1 MDNPFD
7 QFDSPAATGATSKGN
22 PFDKFDGASETQP
35 TPPADSGTRFT
46 DYLKAPLAA
55 VVEGIGHGVSGI
67 GSLGKLVAP
76 AHYAGQIA
84 RAEGASP
91 SVQKATDTLSTIADM
106 PQTALQW
113 VGNKITQGGQWIAN
127 TESDAAK
134 EAEAK
139 PVVEGQLLHPSTWKL
154 GEGATSPS
162 ALALK
167 GLSLAGGIAPM
178 LVAPEAAGARVLGAA
193 GRASEAAGEAV
204 NAIRA
209 GTALSDLSPEAAQA
223 VAPILKRMGRVK
235 KVAAAGVG
243 GPQMAEG
250 AARGEQARIEQ
261 MPDDELAKLPAV
273 QAAVANGMTLEQARA
288 HVAQEAHDAAFAATI
303 GPAVGTAFL
312 SALPL
317 VNDTQGMLS
326 KVVGQSRLARGA
338 AGAALEAPVQGAAF
352 TGQQAATIAG
362 TNLATG
368 ENRSPLDNSA
378 ATFGSGALMGGLFGL
393 VGGLHRPL
401 PAGPLGRAADTAR
414 ATGAAAPE
422 PYPGAAPGSLS
433 DAANTLH
440 QNAAPAAEQPTITRR
455 VPPPAVPWI
464 NAETGE
470 QRTPTAT
477 EVVAAFHRMQDDQ
490 AQADANNVKLVTGL
504 RQLSDAW
511 GVPLERLKSL
521 RNVAINERKNGM
533 TTADAEQ
540 RAADVDQQQAT
551 EARQQPDRDLF
562 ANQEAASAGE
572 PASSTPPVAG
582 EATAGIP
589 FMITNGMR
597 ANLAARGYD
606 RDAISRMTPQDAH
619 VALANP
625 VPRETTEVPSA
636 EAEVSQP
643 TPPSAPK
650 GDEASSAARTKAA
663 SENAAPVAATE
674 PAPGSDI
681 ATRTEAEPQPAAASE
696 ANEEALQQSQ
706 PPQTSAAAA
715 LDEKAAQAMAAAS
728 KPARSVGAAAPVQ
741 PDVEG
746 ATLEADALRPSAPA
760 KRDEPNTQ
768 TFPLRQAGTKGLVVQ
783 GIRDDVRAA
792 LRAGGFKKSGT
803 AAKDG
808 VRFDAIDR
816 PAIERAL
823 GVNVAA
829 SEVDAAA
836 RGSAAHPENER
847 PEPTPAQHE
856 AGNFKMGHVNL
867 HGLDVT
873 IEIPKGGMRRGTD
886 AQGKPWER
894 PASDHYGYVRRTEGA
909 DGEQVDVYLGP
920 HAEDPKSNVF
930 VIDQVK
936 PGTKTFDESKA
947 MIGFK
952 TGREARASYDANFPK
967 GLKTFGGIRKMSMD
981 EFKDWV
987 KNGDTTEPVTDKV
1000 AVPAPKVKA
1009 EAIAEPA
1016 LKEGDTVRITKGG
1029 FKGQV
1034 GTLGGVAGKDLRN
1047 IMVHE
1052 GRKAGVHAIHASA
1065 IERSEPSEA
1074 KTEKSNTALFSR
1086 TPEETTAT
1094 RRERGLPASVQE
1106 PLAAFRNDQPLK
1118 RDPDYKAAKAGDA
1131 AAGARL
1137 VKRLAGPLVAKAR
1150 AQFGDGTIYVAPHAE
1165 EMTGNKIP
1173 QQLAEALAAGTHG
1186 SMAQKIV
1193 QTNRTFH
1200 TGGGMIQSL
1209 TGRPEFDGNV
1219 VKGGKYVLVDDVSTS
1234 GGTFADLADYIQRK
1248 GGNVVGA
1255 VSLTNAARGG
1265 RVAAK
1270 PHVLRQLE
1278 ARHGDVI
1285 REQFGIEPRALT
1297 AEEAS
1302 YLAGFRSADEIRN
1315 RVASARQERGRRL
1328 RAEGVQELGAG
1339 SSGKVT
1345 PKASAR
1351 DETTYGSGIPQGLQT
1366 RATRAVLSLERQYNL
1381 WAHLDSAHGLRI
1393 RELRRTDLPD
1403 DLGGAL
1409 ATFERV
1415 TGTQVHIVRNLTPD
1429 VDRFNGITFRD
1440 GHLYVDESSQHPVLT
1455 TASHEFTHQL
1465 QRNAP
1470 ELYRQLE
1477 DEVRR
1482 QGKMGEWERV
1492 LQSRARGE
1500 TVNRDLAAQELTAN
1514 AVGDAMSDPA
1524 FLNRM
1529 AERNPGAFKELA
1541 QRFIAFINRVL
1552 AHVLDTGSNRYLT
1565 DVAAFRDKLA
1575 EVLDAYSRGEK
1586 PKPIDLGEDAAA
1598 FDRGNARKG
1607 DTFYSALT
1615 RSIEVAEGA
1624 PRKADA
1630 AKWKQWLDGAQRRGA
1645 FKGAER
1651 EWMGLDQWL
1660 DELKGPITRE
1670 GLVEHVRDNQVRM
1683 QEKML
1688 ADDVSPD
1695 RASDIVEDQDGN
1707 FVLQG
1712 DEGERAGSTKFGE
1725 YTLPGGNNYR
1735 ELLLTLPRRD
1745 PLSPTERA
1753 ELSALTERKQ
1763 TADIGLRAGAKPLN
1777 EVERERLHSLQ
1788 TKVIRDLPNTF
1799 HSNHFDEP
1807 NIVAHVRMNDR
1818 TGPDGEKI
1826 LHVEEVQSDLHQIG
1840 RKKGYIRPGD
1850 KYSSLP
1856 HGYKVE
1862 PQAPDDGHPRFA
1874 VFNPLG
1880 DRVTSRHATEAE
1892 AIGEALDRLNRE
1904 APGLP
1909 GVPDAPFKKE
1919 WPLLAMK
1926 RVLRYA
1932 AEHGY
1937 DKVTWTTGEQQAD
1950 RFDLSKRVRSIAY
1963 QKNGD
1968 GTYKLTA
1975 QVAPGRGQMFGEA
1988 IPAAKLEDYVGKDV
2002 AERIR
2007 DGQGN
2012 SVNYAATNEPR
2023 NEFRELKGADLKIG
2037 GAGMRSFY
2045 DKTLPNE
2052 VAKYVKKWDA
2062 KVGET
2067 NIGIAGGKPTDHAD
2081 FEAYQRAQKER
2092 AIVHSVDITPAMRE
2106 SVMQGQPMFSRRPAT
2121 EENPADPS
2129 REPHRAVAAIE
2140 SAIQSTA
2147 AKDAWTK
2154 MAKDWLRGRFE
2165 DARPWLLKVAPLD
2178 RLVELAQEVEPLKV
2192 GATQFARSAKQ
2203 MATDREH
2210 LLTGAPDAKEHPHDM
2225 LQRGVSPL
2233 AEELRAF
2240 AHGKGIGA
2248 FRGEIRPEAKRTFK
2262 LMHEATTAG
2271 VYLDGPYERLKIQ
2284 NARGDRLEW
2293 TPELRKERLGL
2304 MDELAMQ
2311 RGGDPDSNREK
2322 LREEKKYLRAL
2333 PRLEAEHKA
2342 AYGRLKPQFDALP
2355 EEAKRNWR
2363 QTRDW
2368 FQQFRD
2374 EVEKTAIKRIERATP
2389 NEASRRAAIEGMRL
2403 MYEEARVDGVY
2414 FPLARHGD
2422 YWIAYTTKGGKSGF
2436 EMQEDANAQHKRER
2450 QLRAAGN
2457 RIDATGL
2464 RTKKAKAKEAPSGT
2478 FVRKA
2483 MDMLAKNGVSE
2494 ATRDELYQLYL
2505 QMLPEMS
2512 MRKHA
2517 LHRDNVIGWSED
2529 VPRTFADNGFHGAYQ
2544 LARMRHSQDMELA
2557 LEAAG
2562 IALDNW
2568 RKSNDRFP
2576 GSSAPQLERFMSDT
2590 LDRYDADPGAA
2601 QAAAAKVDS
2610 GGLALAID
2618 DIARRIASEKTG
2630 KQARVESEVWNGLA
2644 KRWSALPDNV
2654 RRAYTLEAMQQF
2666 GLHGEHSTFDV
2677 AKADTLLGAMKNNL
2691 DWVMNPE
2698 DAKWANKV
2706 TQVGFLYYLGMN
2718 PASAL
2723 TNLTQIAQTTLP
2735 VLGAEHGWPKAS
2747 RMVGA
2752 AWRDAAR
2759 TLGHM
2764 DKTLTDPDEKR
2775 AFLLMQKRGDFSR
2788 TQGHTL
2794 AALAEGNRLR
2804 SAPAWAK
2811 VADLVSYLFHTS
2823 EVINREATGM
2833 AAFRLARSKGM
2844 DFEKAVDYAGRINA
2858 STQFDYS
2865 AQNRAPIMRGSVAR
2879 IAFQFKNFAIQQSF
2893 LVGRNMWL
2901 ATDAFHRWLAD
2912 NLGPDAARLIAEG
2925 PTNYLTGANVASR
2938 TSLSNLWMH
2947 DNNQRLEG
2955 ADAYHALL
2963 ESLAGPVFGGIVPN
2977 LYTGTED
2984 VRRGYVWRGVERM
2997 LPAAAKNSLKA
3008 LRYAHE
3014 GVNSLRGDP
3023 IVPDVSGY
3031 EDFLQAI
3038 GFQPA
3043 AVANQ
3048 YRVNTAIKNYTG
3060 EIKDRRTTLMNAY
3073 ALAVKSGDA
3082 ENRGAA
3088 VAAIH
3093 KFNTAH
3099 PEVAITVK
3107 TLSASLRARARRSAQ
3122 AMNGVVLD
3130 RKLALRALQY
3140 AGVQ

>member
-1 MDNPFD
+1 MSANGIVWDDTPDANRGIASLPTLTRTP
-7 QFDSPAATGATSKGN
+7 QPATPSGIVWDDERPQQQPTLQRPATSDHSTLGDLGRSALGALEKGA
-22 PFDKFDGASETQP
+22 G
-35 TPPADSGTRFT
+35 
-46 DYLKAPLAA
+46 AA
-55 VVEGIGHGVSGI
+55 VRGVGDIGQKIDEAIPLSR
-67 GSLGKLVAP
+67 KLDELTGLTPERTQA
-76 AHYAGQIA
+76 AGQVVEQA
-84 RAEGASP
+84 G
-91 SVQKATDTLSTIADM
+91 
-106 PQTALQW
+106 
-113 VGNKITQGGQWIAN
+113 
-127 TESDAAK
+127 AK
-134 EAEAK
+134 EAANVSPEFAAK
-139 PVVEGQLLHPSTWKL
+139 
-154 GEGATSPS
+154 TSQPILS
-162 ALALK
+162 RTGFNPTNIANKAINSVASMTPALAA
-167 GLSLAGGIAPM
+167 SLVPYVGP
-178 LVAPEAAGARVLGAA
+178 VLGAA
-193 GRASEAAGEAV
+193 TFGAQGEAEGREAGQQQVAALTPEQLQSVPRYQELLKSGLSPDAARAKLSEEVANRQALVGGTFDAALGVVGKLPGVEAIANAAAKPLTRVIGQRAAGVVGKAAGEAAGFGGI
-204 NAIRA
+204 NAAGQVISNVTNQVPTSPTEGVGEALASGLLPGAVLGGGRELIR
-209 GTALSDLSPEAAQA
+209 
-223 VAPILKRMGRVK
+223 PILHR
-235 KVAAAGVG
+235 AST
-243 GPQMAEG
+243 GPM
-250 AARGEQARIEQ
+250 
-261 MPDDELAKLPAV
+261 
-273 QAAVANGMTLEQARA
+273 
-288 HVAQEAHDAAFAATI
+288 
-303 GPAVGTAFL
+303 
-312 SALPL
+312 
-317 VNDTQGMLS
+317 
-326 KVVGQSRLARGA
+326 
-338 AGAALEAPVQGAAF
+338 
-352 TGQQAATIAG
+352 
-362 TNLATG
+362 
-368 ENRSPLDNSA
+368 
-378 ATFGSGALMGGLFGL
+378 
-393 VGGLHRPL
+393 
-401 PAGPLGRAADTAR
+401 GRAAETAR
-414 ATGAAAPE
+414 ATGAAVPE
-422 PYPGAAPGSLS
+422 PNPDAAPGSME
-433 DAANTLH
+433 DAANVLYRP
-440 QNAAPAAEQPTITRR
+440 APASANVATEATTNTEAQPPITRR
-455 VPPPAVPWI
+455 VPPPAVPWM
-464 NAETGE
+464 NDETGE
-470 QRTPTAT
+470 HRVPTAS
-477 EVVAAFHRMQDDQ
+477 EVVAAFHRMQDQQEQ
-490 AQADANNVKLVTGL
+490 AAANNVKLVTGL
-504 RQLSDAW
+504 KQLSDAW
-511 GVPLERLKSL
+511 NVPLERLKSL
-521 RNVAINERKNGM
+521 RNVAINERAEGQ

-540 RAADVDQQQAT
+540 RATEDLAQQRAT
-551 EARQQPDRDLF
+551 EARQQTDRDLF
-562 ANQEAASAGE
+562 SDTGQRSPDAAAASE
-572 PASSTPPVAG
+572 
-582 EATAGIP
+582 GIP

-597 ANLAARGYD
+597 SELAARGYD
-606 RDAISRMTPQDAH
+606 RGAIARMTPQEAHAALTGTTDERDQQPTPQPEEPSNVGQPEPQQPAASRAIGQSGRARDQNARGADVESGSAVTTAQEGAAQRAELGADEGRQAVATAPMADAGAAPRSIAPDRLDRIVRAWRDNQGEPDAKS
-619 VALANP
+619 VATIAQIYRVP
-625 VPRETTEVPSA
+625 IEDVVAARDRTAIVPRETNSETNNVQEVPGSKEGVP
-636 EAEVSQP
+636 EARAAPPVGESESTAPTGSTEQRPEAVVPVETAAKTSQAAPTGETQTPPAPTPAPEVSP
-643 TPPSAPK
+643 REP
-650 GDEASSAARTKAA
+650 GASNRT
-663 SENAAPVAATE
+663 S
-674 PAPGSDI
+674 
-681 ATRTEAEPQPAAASE
+681 
-696 ANEEALQQSQ
+696 
-706 PPQTSAAAA
+706 
-715 LDEKAAQAMAAAS
+715 
-728 KPARSVGAAAPVQ
+728 
-741 PDVEG
+741 VEG
-746 ATLEADALRPSAPA
+746 A
-760 KRDEPNTQ
+760 
-768 TFPLRQAGTKGLVVQ
+768 
-783 GIRDDVRAA
+783 
-792 LRAGGFKKSGT
+792 
-803 AAKDG
+803 
-808 VRFDAIDR
+808 
-816 PAIERAL
+816 
-823 GVNVAA
+823 
-829 SEVDAAA
+829 A
-836 RGSAAHPENER
+836 RESAAHPENER

-867 HGLDVT
+867 HGMDVT
-873 IEIPKGGMRRGTD
+873 IEVPKGGTRRGTD
-886 AQGKPWER
+886 RNGKPWER

-936 PGTKTFDESKA
+936 PGTRVFDESKA
-947 MIGFK
+947 MVGFK
-952 TGREARASYDANFPK
+952 TGRDARASYDANFPK

-987 KNGDTTEPVTDKV
+987 KHGDTTKPVTDKV

-1034 GTLGGVAGKDLRN
+1034 GTLGGVAGKDLRS
-1047 IMVHE
+1047 ITVLE
-1052 GRKAGVHAIHASA
+1052 GRKAGVHAIHVSA

-1118 RDPDYKAAKAGDA
+1118 RDPDYKAAQAGDA
-1131 AAGARL
+1131 AAAARL

-1150 AQFGDGTIYVAPHAE
+1150 AQFEDGMIYVAPHAE
-1165 EMTGNKIP
+1165 EMTGNNKIP

-1186 SMAQKIV
+1186 STDQEIV
-1193 QTNRTFH
+1193 QTNRTFR
-1200 TGGGMIQSL
+1200 TGGGMMQSL

-1234 GGTFADLADYIQRK
+1234 GGSFADLADYIQRK
-1248 GGNVVGA
+1248 GGDVVGA

-1265 RVAAK
+1265 RVAAE

-1328 RAEGVQELGAG
+1328 RAEGVQKLEAG
-1339 SSGKVT
+1339 SSGEVT

-1366 RATRAVLSLERQYNL
+1366 RATRAVLSLERQYNQ

-1393 RELRRTDLPD
+1393 REVRRADLPD

-1409 ATFERV
+1409 AAFERV
-1415 TGTQVHIVRNLTPD
+1415 TGTQVHVVRNLTPD

-1500 TVNRDLAAQELTAN
+1500 TVNRNLAAQELTAN

-1552 AHVLDTGSNRYLT
+1552 AHVRDTGSNRYLT
-1565 DVAAFRDKLA
+1565 DVVAFRDKLA

-1598 FDRGNARKG
+1598 FDRGDARKG

-1615 RSIEVAEGA
+1615 RSTEVAEGA

-1630 AKWKQWLDGAQRRGA
+1630 AKWKQWLDGAQRRGE

-1660 DELKGPITRE
+1660 EEQKGPITRE
-1670 GLVEHVRDNQVRM
+1670 ALVEHVHDNQVRV

-1695 RASDIVEDQDGN
+1695 RASDIVEDEDGN

-1725 YTLPGGNNYR
+1725 YTLPGGKNYR

-1753 ELSALTERKQ
+1753 ELSALTTRKQ

-1777 EVERERLHSLQ
+1777 EAERERLHSLQ
-1788 TKVIRDLPNTF
+1788 TKVIRDLPNNF

-1826 LHVEEVQSDLHQIG
+1826 LHMEEVQSDLHQIG

-1856 HGYKVE
+1856 RGYKVE
-1862 PQAPDDGHPRFA
+1862 PQAPDNGHPRFA

-1880 DRVTSRHATEAE
+1880 DRVTSRHPTEAE
-1892 AIGEALDRLNRE
+1892 AIGEALERLNRE

-1963 QKNGD
+1963 QKNED

-2002 AERIR
+2002 AQRIR

-2012 SVNYAATNEPR
+2012 PVNYAATNEPR

-2052 VAKYVKKWDA
+2052 VAKYVKKWGA
-2062 KVGET
+2062 NVGET

-2121 EENPADPS
+2121 EEDPADPS
-2129 REPHRAVAAIE
+2129 REPHRAMAAIE

-2147 AKDAWTK
+2147 AKDTWTK

-2210 LLTGAPDAKEHPHDM
+2210 LLTGAPDSKDSPHDM
-2225 LQRGVSPL
+2225 LSRGVSPI

-2262 LMHEATTAG
+2262 LMHEATVAG
-2271 VYLDGPYERLKIQ
+2271 VYLDRPYEKLKIQ
-2284 NARGDRLEW
+2284 NARGDRVEW

-2342 AYGRLKPQFDALP
+2342 AYDRLKPQFDALP

-2422 YWIAYTTKGGKSGF
+2422 YWIAYTTKDGKSGF
-2436 EMQEDANAQHKRER
+2436 EMQENANTQHKRER

-2464 RTKKAKAKEAPSGT
+2464 RTKNAKAKEAPSGT
-2478 FVRKA
+2478 FVRRA

-2529 VPRTFADNGFHGAYQ
+2529 
-2544 LARMRHSQDMELA
+2544 
-2557 LEAAG
+2557 
-2562 IALDNW
+2562 
-2568 RKSNDRFP
+2568 
-2576 GSSAPQLERFMSDT
+2576 
-2590 LDRYDADPGAA
+2590 
-2601 QAAAAKVDS
+2601 
-2610 GGLALAID
+2610 
-2618 DIARRIASEKTG
+2618 
-2630 KQARVESEVWNGLA
+2630 
-2644 KRWSALPDNV
+2644 
-2654 RRAYTLEAMQQF
+2654 
-2666 GLHGEHSTFDV
+2666 
-2677 AKADTLLGAMKNNL
+2677 
-2691 DWVMNPE
+2691 
-2698 DAKWANKV
+2698 
-2706 TQVGFLYYLGMN
+2706 
-2718 PASAL
+2718 
-2723 TNLTQIAQTTLP
+2723 
-2735 VLGAEHGWPKAS
+2735 
-2747 RMVGA
+2747 
-2752 AWRDAAR
+2752 
-2759 TLGHM
+2759 
-2764 DKTLTDPDEKR
+2764 
-2775 AFLLMQKRGDFSR
+2775 
-2788 TQGHTL
+2788 
-2794 AALAEGNRLR
+2794 
-2804 SAPAWAK
+2804 
-2811 VADLVSYLFHTS
+2811 
-2823 EVINREATGM
+2823 
-2833 AAFRLARSKGM
+2833 
-2844 DFEKAVDYAGRINA
+2844 
-2858 STQFDYS
+2858 
-2865 AQNRAPIMRGSVAR
+2865 
-2879 IAFQFKNFAIQQSF
+2879 
-2893 LVGRNMWL
+2893 
-2901 ATDAFHRWLAD
+2901 
-2912 NLGPDAARLIAEG
+2912 
-2925 PTNYLTGANVASR
+2925 
-2938 TSLSNLWMH
+2938 
-2947 DNNQRLEG
+2947 
-2955 ADAYHALL
+2955 
-2963 ESLAGPVFGGIVPN
+2963 
-2977 LYTGTED
+2977 
-2984 VRRGYVWRGVERM
+2984 
-2997 LPAAAKNSLKA
+2997 
-3008 LRYAHE
+3008 
-3014 GVNSLRGDP
+3014 
-3023 IVPDVSGY
+3023 
-3031 EDFLQAI
+3031 
-3038 GFQPA
+3038 
-3043 AVANQ
+3043 
-3048 YRVNTAIKNYTG
+3048 
-3060 EIKDRRTTLMNAY
+3060 
-3073 ALAVKSGDA
+3073 
-3082 ENRGAA
+3082 
-3088 VAAIH
+3088 
-3093 KFNTAH
+3093 
-3099 PEVAITVK
+3099 
-3107 TLSASLRARARRSAQ
+3107 
-3122 AMNGVVLD
+3122 
-3130 RKLALRALQY
+3130 
-3140 AGVQ
+3140 